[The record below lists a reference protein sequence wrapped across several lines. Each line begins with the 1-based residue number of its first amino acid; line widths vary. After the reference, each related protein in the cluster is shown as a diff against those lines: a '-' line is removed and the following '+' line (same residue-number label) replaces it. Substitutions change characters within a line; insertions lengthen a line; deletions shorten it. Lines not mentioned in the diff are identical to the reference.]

1 MKQLILLVS
10 LFTVCAAPAR
20 SWSQPQSQSQPQNV
34 AAQEQSAPG
43 VPVTPVITFDL
54 NWEAATPQNYTITMD
69 ANGKAQYVSRSPTRT
84 PEGSTEPDPD
94 YLLEFTM
101 SAASRDRILQLAK
114 ELNYFNGNFDFTQHK
129 VANTG
134 RKTLTYADSARS
146 FHTTFNWSENKAIEQ
161 ITKIFQGISN
171 TIEHG
176 RKLQFMRRF
185 DKLGLAAE
193 LKAMETMSK
202 ADYLA
207 EVQIIAPILQSIADD
222 SSILHIARQSAGR
235 LLMVLNP

>member
-1 MKQLILLVS
+1 MKQLALLVS
-10 LFTVCAAPAR
+10 LFTVFTVCAALA
-20 SWSQPQSQSQPQNV
+20 QLLAQSQPQEIA
-34 AAQEQSAPG
+34 AAQQKGALG
-43 VPVTPVITFDL
+43 VPATPVITFDL

-84 PEGSTEPDPD
+84 PEGQTEPDPD

-101 SAASRDRILQLAK
+101 SAASRDSILQSAK
-114 ELNYFNGNFDFTQHK
+114 ELNYFNGNFDYTQHK
-129 VANTG
+129 VAYTG
-134 RKTLTYADSARS
+134 RKTLTYADSARN

-161 ITKIFQGISN
+161 MTRIFQGIST

-193 LKAMETMSK
+193 LKAMETMSQ
-202 ADYLA
+202 ANYLA

-222 SSILHIARQSAGR
+222 PSILHMARQSAGR